1 MCSWIFVCVN
11 VPPCYKQAY
20 GLSTTCS
27 LQEDGA
33 ETGFLVLD
41 ICARASGMG
50 LDCKKNNNKMTLE
63 FKSHRE
69 HLFSLQVSLQVDLQV
84 DSHASLRVIVYT
96 DYRSSPCNQ

>member
-1 MCSWIFVCVN
+1 MYRVTGGLTN
-11 VPPCYKQAY
+11 

-27 LQEDGA
+27 LQDDGA
-33 ETGFLVLD
+33 PETGFLVLD

-84 DSHASLRVIVYT
+84 DSHAGLRVIVYK
-96 DYRSSPCNQ
+96 DYISSPCNP